1 MLLLCL
7 KFVWQY
13 QSHYSFALD
22 VLTIFLGYGP
32 MNSMSK
38 EIIIIAHTILH
49 YITELEWYIIH
60 TKYSQEKNL
69 EVVMGAKKI
78 CEYGF

>member
-1 MLLLCL
+1 
-7 KFVWQY
+7 
-13 QSHYSFALD
+13 
-22 VLTIFLGYGP
+22 